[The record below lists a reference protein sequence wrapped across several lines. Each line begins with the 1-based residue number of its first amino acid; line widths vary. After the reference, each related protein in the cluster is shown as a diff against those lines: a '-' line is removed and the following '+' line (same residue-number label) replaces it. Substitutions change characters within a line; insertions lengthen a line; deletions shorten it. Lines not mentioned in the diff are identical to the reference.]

1 MNPPSVDKYIV
12 FNHLENLT
20 FFNKPSFA
28 FVKEMIFA
36 LSKYNPERLGQVI
49 AYQPPAIF
57 RTFFNTV
64 KGFLDPRTVSKL
76 VFVIGD
82 VSEGSEN
89 DELMKA
95 IVGEGWKQKTGAE
108 QKVLK
113 QGSSPGYDHQVFW
126 PTVIT
131 RLDELSQNK
140 SAN

>member
-1 MNPPSVDKYIV
+1 MLCNCY
-12 FNHLENLT
+12 
-20 FFNKPSFA
+20 
-28 FVKEMIFA
+28 
-36 LSKYNPERLGQVI
+36 PERLGHCI